1 MTQKILTP
9 EEAAALHA
17 NLSKLTLKE
26 KVEALDL
33 LEKAAEHQR
42 KNLARTDMIEFA
54 KSVYP
59 GFKVG
64 PHHRKQIGR
73 AHV

>member
-17 NLSKLTLKE
+17 NLSKLSKQEKLDYLAMLDSKE
-26 KVEALDL
+26 EYN
-33 LEKAAEHQR
+33 R

-64 PHHRKQIGR
+64 PHQIGR